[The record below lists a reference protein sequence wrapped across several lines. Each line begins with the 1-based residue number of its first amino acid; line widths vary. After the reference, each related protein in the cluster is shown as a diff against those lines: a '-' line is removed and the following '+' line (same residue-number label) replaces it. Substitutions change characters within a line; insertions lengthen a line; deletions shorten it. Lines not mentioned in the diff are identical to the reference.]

1 MNFKL
6 RREFPAVGAMA
17 LLLLLTQ
24 PAAAQQP
31 RSDGQ
36 LVVYEVIVTAQ
47 KREQSIQEVPIAIT
61 AMDGNLLESNGAN
74 NITDLHGI
82 APNVILTEIGLVPN
96 IGKIAIRGMAFL
108 DPDPNADPKT
118 GFALDGVPLTRNA
131 GILNDAFDIE
141 RVEILRGPQG
151 TLFGRNNLAGTI
163 NMVSARP
170 TEEAGGKIKITV
182 GENGLRTVR
191 AVANTGS
198 FADGLLRAKVA
209 GVTRDY
215 DGYYKNAFTGNKLGD
230 TAADGGRLT
239 LALDNGRF
247 DATVIADYQQ
257 EDVIGPGISNHM
269 LDPYGTGYDGDK
281 YIVNQNLDGFSD
293 LETWGL
299 TLESNLET
307 DLGIFTLVAGTRDLE
322 YFTYGDFDG
331 RPGRLPP
338 PPIQFHLGRETEHDQ
353 QTVEL
358 RFADSHS
365 DTLDYVL
372 GVFYL
377 QEEYET
383 HIHTNNF
390 TVPLEQARIT
400 ARNSQKAK
408 SLAFFGQTDVWV
420 SERLSLILGGR
431 ITLDDKEF
439 EQQQMTPPFAHLTPD
454 GEWDEFTWKAGLNYR
469 FHDDLM
475 AYATVATGYKGGGFN
490 ARASVP
496 WNIGPYGSETV
507 TSYEAGM
514 KGDFLDK
521 RMRIN
526 AAAFFADYADIVG
539 VVRRPNAQPR
549 GSEAI
554 QETLGDADIFGIEFE
569 TTFLV
574 NEYLSLNFNAGYLD
588 AKWRNFYVDLNNDG
602 MKTDNTHLD
611 LPNAPKWTLYGD
623 VEYRLPVAGG
633 ALTLHGDARYMSR
646 HVLLDQVDAPVFH
659 RQARTIFN
667 AFVAYAPDGGRYRI
681 SAYGK
686 NLSDESI
693 RVGAL
698 NVVWIQNFFHRPRE
712 FGVEAQLNF

>member
-1 MNFKL
+1 MFKNTSH
-6 RREFPAVGAMA
+6 RFPAGLA
-17 LLLLLTQ
+17 LCLGVLAVF
-24 PAAAQQP
+24 PAGAQQAP
-31 RSDGQ
+31 EG
-36 LVVYEVIVTAQ
+36 LILLEEIIVTAQ
-47 KREQSIQEVPIAIT
+47 KREQSIQDVPIAIT
-61 AMDGNLLESNGAN
+61 ALDGNLLEANGAN
-74 NITDLHGI
+74 NITDLNGI
-82 APNVILTEIGLVPN
+82 APNVVLTELGLVPN
-96 IGKIAIRGMAFL
+96 IGKIAIRGIAFL

-118 GFALDGVPLTRNA
+118 GIAVDGVPLTRNA

-163 NMVSARP
+163 NMASARP
-170 TEEAGGKIKITV
+170 TEEPGGKIKVTL

-191 AVANTGS
+191 AAANTGS
-198 FADGLLRAKVA
+198 FADGRLRAKIA

-215 DGYYKNAFTGNKLGD
+215 DGYYKNAFTGNKLGV
-230 TAADGGRLT
+230 TSSDGGRLT
-239 LALDNGRF
+239 IAFENGRF
-247 DATVIADYQQ
+247 DATVIADYMD
-257 EDVIGPGISNHM
+257 EDVIGPAVNNNR
-269 LDPYGTGYDGDK
+269 LDPDGTGYDGDK
-281 YIVNQNLDGFSD
+281 YIVNHNLDGFSN
-293 LETWGL
+293 LENWGV

-307 DLGIFTLVAGTRDLE
+307 DLGTFTLVAATRDLD

-331 RPGRLPP
+331 RPGRFPP
-338 PPIQFHLGRETEHDQ
+338 PPIQFHLGRQTVHEQ

-365 DTLDYVL
+365 DTFDYVA

-377 QEEYET
+377 QEDYET

-390 TVPLEQARIT
+390 TVPLEQAVIT
-400 ARNSQKAK
+400 ARNSQQAK
-408 SLAFFGQTDVWV
+408 SVAFFGQTDVRI
-420 SERLSLILGGR
+420 SDRLSLIVGGR

-439 EQQQMTPPFAHLTPD
+439 EQQQLIPPFAYLTPD
-454 GEWDEFTWKAGLNYR
+454 DEWNEFTWKTGLNYA
-469 FHDDLM
+469 FNEDLM

-496 WNIGPYGSETV
+496 QNIGPYGSETV

-521 RMRIN
+521 RLRVN

-554 QETLGDADIFGIEFE
+554 QETLGDADIFGIELE
-569 TTFLV
+569 TRLLV

-602 MKTDNTHLD
+602 IQTDNTHLD

-623 VEYRLPVAGG
+623 FDFRLPLGDSAV
-633 ALTLHGDARYMSR
+633 TLHGDARYMSR
-646 HVLLDQVDAPVFH
+646 HVMLEQTDAPIFH

-667 AFVAYAPDGGRYRI
+667 AFVAYAPDSGRYRI

-686 NLSDESI
+686 NLSNESI
-693 RVGAL
+693 RTGVL
-698 NVVWIQNFFHRPRE
+698 NVVWIQTFFHRPRE